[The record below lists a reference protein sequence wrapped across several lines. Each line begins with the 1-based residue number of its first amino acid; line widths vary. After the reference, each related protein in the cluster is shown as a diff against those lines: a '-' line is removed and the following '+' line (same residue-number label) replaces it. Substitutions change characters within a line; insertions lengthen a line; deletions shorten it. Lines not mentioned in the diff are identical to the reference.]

1 MTCTRS
7 GVRSY
12 TCRGV
17 FTFTKTLHGARTVVR
32 RRFQL
37 DASRKRNV
45 SGIASVGLF
54 VGLSGEPLGERH
66 MASSGRDSPADEPS
80 SPGGASTRG
89 QDIPHWDLRLGT
101 VSKGSAAASLSLPDL
116 RVVERRNLAY
126 AESWRQ
132 QVHEHAAAQAHTA
145 KLAERRKHEA
155 KVLAEIRELRAPAIL
170 GITRS
175 NTSESLSDTPV
186 SVKSMHAD
194 CLRREE
200 YTRRLQQALK
210 EEVLAADRAETL
222 AFLKR
227 EALFRVRSN
236 KEQQAEELRRKRL
249 IEYERGDLGR
259 AAELKRRSKEKAA
272 IEAQKQAEAAQLE
285 QICTQRRAAKEAAE
299 KREEEK
305 ALKKQKERKQA
316 DEEKRRL
323 QREQQYY
330 MERCKYWTLAKKLK
344 KSWQHAEALILRHED
359 NFQAHILKYNMQD
372 HILASAPFIIDE
384 GPSRSDKYGADADDE
399 LASQTAPQNDP
410 LASTSMSSIA
420 RSIFAEAEVGVPEAE
435 LARLRT
441 KVETARRRAAAA
453 KKAYE
458 TARYESM
465 SEEERLLAAA
475 AE

>member
-1 MTCTRS
+1 MTGWLTLSPGRGSTEIQGAPGTRRVA
-7 GVRSY
+7 GQNGYFV
-12 TCRGV
+12 V
-17 FTFTKTLHGARTVVR
+17 AKPGA
-32 RRFQL
+32 
-37 DASRKRNV
+37 
-45 SGIASVGLF
+45 
-54 VGLSGEPLGERH
+54 RH
-66 MASSGRDSPADEPS
+66 MASSGQDSPANVPS
-80 SPGGASTRG
+80 SPGGASSRG
-89 QDIPHWDLRLGT
+89 QEIPHWDLRLGT
-101 VSKGSAAASLSLPDL
+101 VRKGSAAASLSLPDL
-116 RVVERRNLAY
+116 RSVERRNLAY

-155 KVLAEIRELRAPAIL
+155 KVLAEIREIRAPAIL
-170 GITRS
+170 GITRNS
-175 NTSESLSDTPV
+175 TSESLSELTPV

-259 AAELKRRSKEKAA
+259 AAEMKRRSKEKAA

-285 QICTQRRAAKEAAE
+285 QICTQRRAAKDAAE

-344 KSWQHAEALILRHED
+344 KSWQHAEALILRHDD

-384 GPSRSDKYGADADDE
+384 GPSRSGMYGADADDDS
-399 LASQTAPQNDP
+399 ASQTAPQNDP
-410 LASTSMSSIA
+410 LASTSMSSVA
-420 RSIFAEAEVGVPEAE
+420 HSIFAEAEVGFPEAE
-435 LARLRT
+435 LVRLRT

-465 SEEERLLAAA
+465 SEEERLVAAA

>member
-1 MTCTRS
+1 
-7 GVRSY
+7 
-12 TCRGV
+12 
-17 FTFTKTLHGARTVVR
+17 
-32 RRFQL
+32 
-37 DASRKRNV
+37 
-45 SGIASVGLF
+45 
-54 VGLSGEPLGERH
+54 

-175 NTSESLSDTPV
+175 NTSESLSELTPV